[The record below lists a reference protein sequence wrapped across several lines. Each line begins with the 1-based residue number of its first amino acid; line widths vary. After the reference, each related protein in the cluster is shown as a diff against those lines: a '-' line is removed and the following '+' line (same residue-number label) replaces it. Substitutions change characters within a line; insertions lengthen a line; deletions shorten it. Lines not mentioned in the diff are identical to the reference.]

1 MNNTRRLV
9 CLAIAPIVG
18 IGMCCCALAQ
28 SGGAYAAG
36 INYPA
41 GPPTP
46 PNDNGDAI
54 GGISPMDIHY
64 GDFNGDG
71 KQDVL
76 VGATCSYT
84 DVAGCPESNSA
95 VVVYLGNGDG
105 TFQAPLI
112 SGGIPQT
119 PRSTQVGDF
128 NGDGVLDVAVA
139 ADCLLSGCSSGS
151 ITILLGNGDGT
162 FTEKSQYSLNGV
174 VGEAGTLAVGDFN
187 GDNALD
193 VAVGIECYNGGCSS
207 GSVSIFLGNGDGT
220 LGTPTPYT
228 TVGNIALYPVVGDF
242 NNDGNL
248 DVIAGSGYAPGDN
261 THSSLT
267 VLLGNGKGVFSESV
281 TPLSFSRL
289 SGLAP
294 ADFNSDGNL
303 DLAISTTIAVVQIL
317 DGNGKGAF
325 QSPVSV
331 VSSLGYG
338 YTDRAA
344 IAIADMNGD
353 GFPDLMVSG
362 TDADNF
368 NNGVQIF
375 LNNGGGS
382 FTAGNSYGLGGS
394 ELAPFVAGDFNRDG
408 KVDIVMASTISE
420 VGNNS
425 EGTISV
431 LLGNGDGSM
440 QGARVITTTQNL
452 QSNSA
457 ITADLNGD
465 GIPDLIQTVLNYGGE
480 GAVFVSMGL
489 GNDTYGPPTA
499 VSTGSPNSFWV
510 LAADFNRDGK
520 LDLAV
525 ANECSDETCTQ
536 GGVAILLGNGDGTFQ
551 SPTIYS
557 AGAQYSLSIVSGDFN
572 GDGKLDVAVMNQSAS
587 IGILL
592 GNGDG
597 TLQTAVV
604 TDTSSG
610 VSSNYSMAPGDFN
623 ADGKTDIALVS
634 QAPTLG
640 TGVVRIYLSGDGGTL
655 TQSGSAVSTGGTAGP
670 SNGMSIAVGDING
683 DGIPDLVVSNSCDLN
698 GDSSCGYGSIS
709 AFIGGG
715 GGSFGAGIT
724 QTVPDGNFYS
734 LLLTDVNGDGILDA
748 IATNSTGVAVF
759 LGKGTGVFKAPT
771 VYAGVAT
778 GGENVQL
785 AMDDLDII
793 QPGLSNGVTAILVN
807 RAGSYLV
814 SKSSSIY
821 SYPSHSIPLTS
832 SATASYLTGITP
844 TGTISYYEGATL
856 LASAPL
862 KDGTA
867 SVDVSGLSLGEHT
880 IVPYY
885 SGDSNF
891 SAYYGTPILHLV
903 IPYPTETSITSP
915 PITYGAYGKVTIN
928 VTSTAGTVTGYVSL
942 TVDSGTPLIRSLTN
956 GEATIY
962 LPGLTGG
969 SHTLTASYAAQ
980 GIFGKSSATG
990 TLQVNPAQPTVTFT
1004 GAPVSAAYGAT
1015 FTVTA
1020 TTNAS
1025 TTAVITASGSCS
1037 VAGDTAVI
1045 SVGSGTC
1052 YLKATWAADENY
1064 LSATAR
1070 QSTTA
1075 TQATPTINWAAPA
1088 PITYGTALSKTQ
1100 LDATATFAGS
1110 PIGGTYVYSPAA
1122 GTVLTV
1128 GSQTLSV
1135 TFTPTKT
1142 ADYTTATG
1150 NVMLQ
1155 VKQGTPTITW
1165 SKPADITY
1173 GTALSSTQLDAT
1185 ASVRGAFV
1193 YSPAAGAVLNAGAH
1207 ALSVTFTPADTTDYT
1222 TATREVGITV
1232 EMAGTTTT
1240 ITSNK
1245 PNPSLVNQAVTVR
1258 FTVTSSAGPP
1268 GGSVSVNAS
1277 TGESCSGT
1285 ISAGSCSLTFATTGS
1300 RTITAGYQGGYN
1312 FVGSQSAG
1320 VTQNVEQ

>member
-1 MNNTRRLV
+1 M
-9 CLAIAPIVG
+9 
-18 IGMCCCALAQ
+18 
-28 SGGAYAAG
+28 
-36 INYPA
+36 
-41 GPPTP
+41 
-46 PNDNGDAI
+46 
-54 GGISPMDIHY
+54 
-64 GDFNGDG
+64 
-71 KQDVL
+71 
-76 VGATCSYT
+76 
-84 DVAGCPESNSA
+84 
-95 VVVYLGNGDG
+95 
-105 TFQAPLI
+105 
-112 SGGIPQT
+112 
-119 PRSTQVGDF
+119 
-128 NGDGVLDVAVA
+128 
-139 ADCLLSGCSSGS
+139 
-151 ITILLGNGDGT
+151 
-162 FTEKSQYSLNGV
+162 
-174 VGEAGTLAVGDFN
+174 
-187 GDNALD
+187 
-193 VAVGIECYNGGCSS
+193 
-207 GSVSIFLGNGDGT
+207 
-220 LGTPTPYT
+220 
-228 TVGNIALYPVVGDF
+228 GDF
-242 NNDGNL
+242 NNDGSL

-261 THSSLT
+261 AHSSLT
-267 VLLGNGKGVFSESV
+267 VLLGNGKGAFSESV
-281 TPLSFSRL
+281 MALSFSRL

-303 DLAISTTIAVVQIL
+303 DLAISTTIGVIQVL
-317 DGNGKGAF
+317 NGNGKGAF

-331 VSSLGYG
+331 ATSLGYG
-338 YTDRAA
+338 STDRAA
-344 IAIADMNGD
+344 IAVADMNGD
-353 GFPDLMVSG
+353 GFPDLIVSG
-362 TDADNF
+362 TFTDDA

-375 LNNGGGS
+375 LNNGAGT
-382 FTAGNSYGLGGS
+382 FTAGNSYGLGGW
-394 ELAPFVAGDFNRDG
+394 EEAPFVVQDFNRDG
-408 KVDIVMASTISE
+408 KLDIVMASTISE
-420 VGNNS
+420 GDGHDS
-425 EGTISV
+425 DGTISV

-440 QGARVITTTQNL
+440 QGARVITTTQNV
-452 QSNSA
+452 QSTSA

-465 GIPDLIQTVLNYGGE
+465 GIPDLIQTALNYGGE

-499 VSTGSPNSFWV
+499 VSTGSPNSYWV

-525 ANECSDETCTQ
+525 ANLCSDDTCSQ
-536 GGVAILLGNGDGTFQ
+536 GGVTILLGNGDGTFQ
-551 SPTIYS
+551 SPTIYP

-597 TLQTAVV
+597 TFETAVV
-604 TDTSSG
+604 TDTSAG
-610 VSSNYSMAPGDFN
+610 VSSNSSMAPADFN

-655 TQSGSAVSTGGTAGP
+655 MQYGTAFSSGGP
-670 SNGMSIAVGDING
+670 AGDSGTTIAVGDINR

-709 AFIGGG
+709 AFIGMGG
-715 GGSFGAGIT
+715 GNFGAGIT

-734 LLLTDVNGDGILDA
+734 LLLADVNGDGILDA
-748 IATNSTGVAVF
+748 VATNLTGVAVF

-814 SKSSSIY
+814 SKSSSLY

-990 TLQVNPAQPTVTFT
+990 TLQVNPA
-1004 GAPVSAAYGAT
+1004 
-1015 FTVTA
+1015 
-1020 TTNAS
+1020 N
-1025 TTAVITASGSCS
+1025 
-1037 VAGDTAVI
+1037 
-1045 SVGSGTC
+1045 
-1052 YLKATWAADENY
+1052 
-1064 LSATAR
+1064 R
-1070 QSTTA
+1070 QSRL
-1075 TQATPTINWAAPA
+1075 PVP
-1088 PITYGTALSKTQ
+1088 L
-1100 LDATATFAGS
+1100 
-1110 PIGGTYVYSPAA
+1110 
-1122 GTVLTV
+1122 
-1128 GSQTLSV
+1128 
-1135 TFTPTKT
+1135 
-1142 ADYTTATG
+1142 
-1150 NVMLQ
+1150 
-1155 VKQGTPTITW
+1155 
-1165 SKPADITY
+1165 
-1173 GTALSSTQLDAT
+1173 
-1185 ASVRGAFV
+1185 
-1193 YSPAAGAVLNAGAH
+1193 
-1207 ALSVTFTPADTTDYT
+1207 
-1222 TATREVGITV
+1222 
-1232 EMAGTTTT
+1232 
-1240 ITSNK
+1240 
-1245 PNPSLVNQAVTVR
+1245 
-1258 FTVTSSAGPP
+1258 
-1268 GGSVSVNAS
+1268 
-1277 TGESCSGT
+1277 
-1285 ISAGSCSLTFATTGS
+1285 
-1300 RTITAGYQGGYN
+1300 
-1312 FVGSQSAG
+1312 
-1320 VTQNVEQ
+1320 